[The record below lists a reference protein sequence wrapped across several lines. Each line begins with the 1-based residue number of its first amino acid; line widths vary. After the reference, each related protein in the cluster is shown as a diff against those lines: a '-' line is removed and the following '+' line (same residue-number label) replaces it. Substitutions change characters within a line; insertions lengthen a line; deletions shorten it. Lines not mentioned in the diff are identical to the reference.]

1 MEELFRTNN
10 PVLLSVAAARLD
22 EAGIKY
28 LIADQ
33 FMSSI
38 EGSIGAIPRR
48 FLVEAD
54 GEGRARVL
62 LKDVLEDIG

>member
-22 EAGIKY
+22 EAGIGY
-28 LIADQ
+28 LVADQ
-33 FMSSI
+33 FMSSM

-48 FLVEAD
+48 FLVDAKFESQ
-54 GEGRARVL
+54 ARLL